1 MFACLFIFIMG
12 AFIGDSAGAV
22 LEFFR
27 GKIKRKDVDKALE
40 FEGGGAL
47 RVEPGQITDDSEM
60 ALCLMRGILNSNDG
74 ELNQDKLGSEYLR
87 WYLSH
92 PFDIGITTRR
102 GMQCILEHFQE
113 YENKD
118 NLDILV
124 KAIDNVNN
132 KSDSNG
138 CLMRATPLSVYW
150 HKLSNEEI
158 YKWTELDVNL
168 THTNPVAVYSVVCYN
183 IAIAHLLQ
191 NFGDYEGAFKRVN
204 DYVKASVK
212 DNWKPFYNYWRKIIY
227 AKEDR
232 DVLIEGRTGWVI
244 IAFSLAFYYLKN
256 NYTYENAIKDTLYIG
271 GDTDTNAAIVGGL
284 VGARWGIDGIPSEWK
299 SKGIRFDNFRQD
311 FTELKDVNELEE
323 MIENLVNLIFI
334 LNNFINK
341 RVRFANILLIVLQ
354 EKLMMLLLN
363 TSLLF
368 FLLIFFQPSTI
379 SL

>member
-1 MFACLFIFIMG
+1 M
-12 AFIGDSAGAV
+12 
-22 LEFFR
+22 LEFFSE
-27 GKIKRKDVDKALE
+27 KITRKDVNNALK

-74 ELNQDKLGSEYLR
+74 ELNQDKLGIEYLR
-87 WYLSH
+87 WYRSN

-102 GMQCILEHFQE
+102 GMQCILEHFTK

-124 KAIDNVNN
+124 KEIDSVNN

-191 NFGDYEGAFKRVN
+191 NFGDHRGAVRRVHK
-204 DYVKASVK
+204 YVKSEVK
-212 DNWKPFYNYWRKIIY
+212 ERCM
-227 AKEDR
+227 
-232 DVLIEGRTGWVI
+232 
-244 IAFSLAFYYLKN
+244 
-256 NYTYENAIKDTLYIG
+256 
-271 GDTDTNAAIVGGL
+271 
-284 VGARWGIDGIPSEWK
+284 
-299 SKGIRFDNFRQD
+299 NF
-311 FTELKDVNELEE
+311 
-323 MIENLVNLIFI
+323 
-334 LNNFINK
+334 
-341 RVRFANILLIVLQ
+341 
-354 EKLMMLLLN
+354 
-363 TSLLF
+363 
-368 FLLIFFQPSTI
+368 
-379 SL
+379 